1 MVIILLL
8 SMEPF
13 ERYIDEMGTTM
24 MQWEDMKSAVY
35 TDTEGISE
43 RKKKSYPYYWVRYFV
58 CLLFELWE
66 KFLRN
71 NICVRKLFISGYHV
85 P

>member
-43 RKKKSYPYYWVRYFV
+43 RKKSLIPTIEFV
-58 CLLFELWE
+58 ILFACCLNYE
-66 KFLRN
+66 RN
-71 NICVRKLFISGYHV
+71 F
-85 P
+85 